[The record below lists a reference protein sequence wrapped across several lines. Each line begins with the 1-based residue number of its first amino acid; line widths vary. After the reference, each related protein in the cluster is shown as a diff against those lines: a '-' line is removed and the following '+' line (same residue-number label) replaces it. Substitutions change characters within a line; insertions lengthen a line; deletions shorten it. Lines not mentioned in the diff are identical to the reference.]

1 MELDLLF
8 AKFTKNTHGVGF
20 ETFLVIIPEI
30 SKLFFGEDN
39 CEQGVKKLVNENF
52 HALYQFIF

>member
-1 MELDLLF
+1 MLF